1 MSKIKYKL
9 YINDIPDNLEFKDS
23 IAIDSETLGLK
34 PHRDRL
40 CVVQLSSG
48 DGVAHLVQFNNELN
62 YSAPNLKKL
71 LSDDSLEKI
80 FHFARF
86 DIAVIN
92 HYLELNIKNIFCTK
106 VASRLTR
113 TYTDYHGLKDIC
125 SEILGVSISKAK
137 QCSNWAN
144 EDLSDAQLSYAA
156 QDVLYLHELRNHLN
170 DNLIKLNRDKYAKAC
185 FEFLTTRADLD
196 LLGFEHLDIFAH

>member
-92 HYLELNIKNIFCTK
+92 HYLDLNIKNIFCTK

>member
-106 VASRLTR
+106 VASKLTR

>member
-9 YINDIPDNLEFKDS
+9 YINDIPDDLEFKDS

-71 LSDDSLEKI
+71 LSDDSIEKI

-92 HYLELNIKNIFCTK
+92 HYLDLNIKNIFCTK
-106 VASRLTR
+106 IASRLTR

-125 SEILGVSISKAK
+125 AEILGVSISKAK
-137 QCSNWAN
+137 QCSNWGD

-170 DNLIKLNRDKYAKAC
+170 DNLTKLNRDKYAKAC

>member
-9 YINDIPDNLEFKDS
+9 YINDIPDDLEFKDS

-80 FHFARF
+80 F
-86 DIAVIN
+86 
-92 HYLELNIKNIFCTK
+92 
-106 VASRLTR
+106 
-113 TYTDYHGLKDIC
+113 
-125 SEILGVSISKAK
+125 IL
-137 QCSNWAN
+137 Q
-144 EDLSDAQLSYAA
+144 DLILQ
-156 QDVLYLHELRNHLN
+156 
-170 DNLIKLNRDKYAKAC
+170 
-185 FEFLTTRADLD
+185 
-196 LLGFEHLDIFAH
+196 